1 MSYQEAVDEL
11 EYSHIQE
18 LTIPQYEQQI
28 TPTESPTVQTPKV
41 IPMPVQS
48 KVALNAPDR
57 LLFRL
62 NELMKPTKDLGS
74 VLTTFNYGLYLLAYF
89 DSKAYNLKSK
99 ALSFVRPETAF
110 TALPGAAEA
119 ESSPFARLGSVV
131 ANARLTLRLFGLLPI
146 YVRVRK
152 LIREGKS
159 MDPVLYII
167 SFIQCSLFATFQLLE
182 NIAFLMEKGVL
193 MKCGLGWLFNG
204 TGGRVANMYR
214 VAHRAWFLGIICDFA
229 RLMREAQI
237 FFTKNHLE
245 KGDITREEAEKAVQW
260 YYDWIRPLAWL
271 PIGWHLSGWMGDK
284 APGFN
289 LGVQGAAGV
298 LADLRRTTMLW
309 RATQEA

>member
-18 LTIPQYEQQI
+18 PTIPEYEQQI
-28 TPTESPTVQTPKV
+28 TPTESPSPTKI

-146 YVRVRK
+146 YVRVRT

-182 NIAFLMEKGVL
+182 NIAFLTEKGVL
-193 MKCGLGWLFNG
+193 MRCGLGWLFNG

-245 KGDITREEAEKAVQW
+245 KGEITREEAEKAVQW

-284 APGFN
+284 TPGFN
-289 LGVQGAAGV
+289 LGIQGAAGV
-298 LADLRRTTMLW
+298 LADLRRTAMLW
-309 RATQEA
+309 HATQEA

>member
-1 MSYQEAVDEL
+1 
-11 EYSHIQE
+11 
-18 LTIPQYEQQI
+18 
-28 TPTESPTVQTPKV
+28 
-41 IPMPVQS
+41 MPVHS
-48 KVALNAPDR
+48 KVALSVPDS
-57 LLFRL
+57 LFFRL

-99 ALSFVRPETAF
+99 ALSLVRPETAF

-131 ANARLTLRLFGLLPI
+131 ANARLTLRLFGLLLI
-146 YVRVRK
+146 Y
-152 LIREGKS
+152 
-159 MDPVLYII
+159 
-167 SFIQCSLFATFQLLE
+167 LLE
-182 NIAFLMEKGVL
+182 NIAFLTENGVL

-229 RLMREAQI
+229 HLMREAQK

-260 YYDWIRPLAWL
+260 YYDWIRHMAWL